1 MHIYQKMIKY
11 NISSKVINWNKRVKK
26 IDNIVKNILIYKKE
40 LKFLNNINYECNFV
54 LANDSFVK
62 KLNNKYKNINKT
74 TDVLTFISTIDFKNK
89 KKKKYCDIIFSI
101 ETIISDSKKNK
112 IDFYDHITH
121 LIIHSFLHINNY
133 IHEKINDYLKMKR
146 IEIKILKKIGIDNP
160 Y

>member
-1 MHIYQKMIKY
+1 MIKY
-11 NISSKVINWNKRVKK
+11 NISSKAVNWNKRIKK
-26 IDNIVKNILIYKKE
+26 IDSIVKNILTHKQE

-62 KLNNKYKNINKT
+62 KLNNKYKNTNKP

-89 KKKKYCDIIFSI
+89 KKEKYCDIIFSI
-101 ETIISDSKKNK
+101 ETIMKDSKENK
-112 IDFYDHITH
+112 TDFYDHITH

-133 IHEKINDYLKMKR
+133 IHDKINDYLKMKK
-146 IEIKILKKIGIDNP
+146 IEINVLKKIGIDNP

>member
-1 MHIYQKMIKY
+1 MIKY
-11 NISSKVINWNKRVKK
+11 NILSKAINWNKRVKK

-62 KLNNKYKNINKT
+62 KLNNKYKNTNKP

-89 KKKKYCDIIFSI
+89 KKEKYCDIIFSI
-101 ETIISDSKKNK
+101 ETIMKDSKENK
-112 IDFYDHITH
+112 TDFYDHITH

-133 IHEKINDYLKMKR
+133 IHDKINDYLKMKK
-146 IEIKILKKIGIDNP
+146 IEINVLKKIGIDNP